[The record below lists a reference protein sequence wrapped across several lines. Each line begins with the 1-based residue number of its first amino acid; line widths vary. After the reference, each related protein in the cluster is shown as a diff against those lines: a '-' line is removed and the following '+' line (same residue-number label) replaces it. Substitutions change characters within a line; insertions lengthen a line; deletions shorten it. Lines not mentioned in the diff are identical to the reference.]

1 VRAAKRLVP
10 LAAVLGIGAVLT
22 VDIASGQAAGNGGT
36 FHVWETDNFVTGATS
51 IIFMGAVNDYG
62 VDHIGV
68 AGKHHQINKIV
79 LQNGSFEVNT
89 AKLNVKEHLVPGSCT
104 LVGKGSG
111 PVPLVPGSGTGAYA
125 NVTGTS
131 RAKLQEVLV
140 LPKTAAGGCDTSANA
155 TPLAGFAWVTATGHV
170 S

>member
-1 VRAAKRLVP
+1 MRTAKRLVP
-10 LAAVLGIGAVLT
+10 LAAVLAIGAVLT

-36 FHVWETDNFVTGATS
+36 FHVWETDNLVTGATS
-51 IIFMGAVNDYG
+51 IIFTGAVNDYG

-89 AKLNVKEHLVPGSCT
+89 AKLNVKDHLVLGSCT
-104 LVGKGSG
+104 IVGKGSG

-131 RAKLQEVLV
+131 RATLEEVVV